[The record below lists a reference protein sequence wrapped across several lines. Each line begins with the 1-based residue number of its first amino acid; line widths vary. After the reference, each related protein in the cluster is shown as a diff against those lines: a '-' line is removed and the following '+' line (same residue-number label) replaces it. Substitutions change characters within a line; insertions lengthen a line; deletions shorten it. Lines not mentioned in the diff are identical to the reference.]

1 MLRVEGINCE
11 RKNVR
16 LGVISAGFAMSAARP
31 LYPILPTA
39 DGSRVPKTRMQR
51 ALKRLWRDRGQ
62 QEPRQLS
69 SSSIETIKR
78 GFRLMNERRHDR
90 CGWPYVA
97 NEIYA
102 FTREDH

>member
-1 MLRVEGINCE
+1 
-11 RKNVR
+11 
-16 LGVISAGFAMSAARP
+16 MSAARP

-39 DGSRVPKTRMQR
+39 DIPDRQLGAKTRMQR
-51 ALKRLWRDRGQ
+51 ALKRLWRDRANKNRASYQ
-62 QEPRQLS
+62 AHLSRQVRL
-69 SSSIETIKR
+69 KR